1 MEKGEHLCHS
11 NCVACSE
18 LEKQKW
24 TDFSVTPEVR
34 VVRGIL
40 WKGECGKAKG
50 REECA
55 SGLFAKQSSPVPTAE
70 AIVQILTGL
79 CSPLSLY
86 NENIL
91 TQRTIACPVSF
102 NMLLSELKLA
112 ARTHKSEISQ
122 VPGFRV
128 YIYHLSVFAGR
139 KSERAHI
146 CLYKIFNLWNV
157 LDCLFNLSVI
167 FLEPKVFPDI
177 LHDNSASIN

>member
-1 MEKGEHLCHS
+1 MI
-11 NCVACSE
+11 
-18 LEKQKW
+18 
-24 TDFSVTPEVR
+24 PEVR

-40 WKGECGKAKG
+40 WEAECGKAKG
-50 REECA
+50 REDCA
-55 SGLFAKQSSPVPTAE
+55 WRVFAKQLSPVPTAE
-70 AIVQILTGL
+70 AIVQLLTGL
-79 CSPLSLY
+79 CSLLSLY

-91 TQRTIACPVSF
+91 IQRTIACPISF

-122 VPGFRV
+122 VPGFLV

-139 KSERAHI
+139 KSERTHI

-167 FLEPKVFPDI
+167 FLEPKVFLDI